1 MSTPETPTRGP
12 ARPGPYIVSGILLV
26 VGITM
31 PLIVPM
37 YARQDPELFGIPFF
51 YWYQM
56 LWVFIDAFLL
66 WIVYMI
72 VTREDKRRRA
82 VVRGLASATDAHTD
96 QTHTDQAEEQK

>member
-1 MSTPETPTRGP
+1 
-12 ARPGPYIVSGILLV
+12 
-26 VGITM
+26 M

-82 VVRGLASATDAHTD
+82 VARGLASATDVHTG